1 MLGSLN
7 FLFLKISVFL
17 QRMKKSAMKK
27 TLFLFSF
34 LLVSCGIS
42 DDRIDAYEDCIPAVE
57 KAKSHEELIG
67 ITYNLSKLLYIL
79 DTQNTPLA
87 ELKRLAENGDNDARK
102 RLEAIEAARLE
113 FLDIASK
120 KETYFYMNN
129 IKK

>member
-1 MLGSLN
+1 
-7 FLFLKISVFL
+7 
-17 QRMKKSAMKK
+17 MKK
-27 TLFLFSF
+27 TLFLFSL

-42 DDRIDAYEDCIPAVE
+42 DDRIDAYEDSISAVE

-87 ELKRLAENGDNDARK
+87 ELERLAKNGDDDAEK
-102 RLEAIEAARLE
+102 RLEAIEVARSE
-113 FLDIASK
+113 FLNAASK